1 MQDHFALHTIQLR
14 GLCLEETREGGVAP
28 VRERAVR
35 DDVGLEAG
43 GGVSEAAADDAPE
56 LLLRDA
62 LVEGCPLERTQLGP
76 NTDGLEIADHG
87 FPCVGGGHVTKILE

>member
-1 MQDHFALHTIQLR
+1 
-14 GLCLEETREGGVAP
+14 VAAFP
-28 VRERAVR
+28 K
-35 DDVGLEAG
+35 
-43 GGVSEAAADDAPE
+43 PPPMM
-56 LLLRDA
+56 LLSFFLRDA